1 MNHEPSSP
9 CHFCTPF
16 CLSPKAGR
24 ARADPRSHWR
34 GRSGRSAVR
43 PARWRHHFCHCRQPG
58 QGAAPARHGSEV
70 HHQQPRCQGH
80 WMVMWSLVFFWGLGR
95 FLWGGSRSF
104 GESEGFGWLKNKNVM
119 IIWKSVRVLWLCI
132 TNQEDIS
139 GRWLRPLLKSPRLP
153 KTMLVDSLL
162 QDSLLILRHGVG
174 TLPLNDSFWLVIW
187 KIMFFSNKILSHPPS
202 RGRNSQAFDEDMKR
216 FMKEDGADA
225 EGGIDVARPGMPGGF
240 VPTGCKTNHNGDRI
254 WQNGHNYTDKSLF
267 WYIYTY
273 I

>member
-16 CLSPKAGR
+16 CLGPKAGR

-187 KIMFFSNKILSHPPS
+187 KIMFFFQQNPKPPPFLWSKLSGLRRRYETLHEGRRRRCWGWHRCCSARDAGWVCSN
-202 RGRNSQAFDEDMKR
+202 R
-216 FMKEDGADA
+216 
-225 EGGIDVARPGMPGGF
+225 V
-240 VPTGCKTNHNGDRI
+240 
-254 WQNGHNYTDKSLF
+254 QNQPQWG
-267 WYIYTY
+267 
-273 I
+273 